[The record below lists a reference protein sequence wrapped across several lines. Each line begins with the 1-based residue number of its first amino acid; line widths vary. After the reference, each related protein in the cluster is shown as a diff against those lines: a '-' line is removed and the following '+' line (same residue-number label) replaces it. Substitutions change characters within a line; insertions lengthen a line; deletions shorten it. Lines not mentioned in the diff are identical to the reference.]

1 MESRLMS
8 IVATVST
15 ALGVPEVSVRETRP
29 GELLLETTTSA
40 LPESAD
46 RITEGLS
53 GRLLSLFASDERDSD
68 GRFLLHHLWF
78 LPNLRSF
85 LQIVAPVLP
94 SEPSYPSIA
103 A

>member
-1 MESRLMS
+1 MS

-15 ALGVPEVSVRETRP
+15 ALGVPEGSVRETRP
-29 GELLLETTTSA
+29 GELMLETTTSA
-40 LPESAD
+40 LPDFAD
-46 RITEGLS
+46 RVTVGLS
-53 GRLLSLFASDERDSD
+53 GRLLSLFASDQRDTN

-94 SEPSYPSIA
+94 GEP
-103 A
+103 